1 MREMILPES
10 AGIRM
15 SRGINASVGCSW
27 KSVMIFLKIS
37 FIVSSFHERMKI
49 AYFDPFVKDKMCG
62 GGQALLIVV
71 VQAPPEV
78 ISPSR
83 LEKELSDANINLSDT
98 DEG

>member
-1 MREMILPES
+1 
-10 AGIRM
+10 
-15 SRGINASVGCSW
+15 
-27 KSVMIFLKIS
+27 
-37 FIVSSFHERMKI
+37 MKI

>member
-1 MREMILPES
+1 
-10 AGIRM
+10 M
-15 SRGINASVGCSW
+15 STGN
-27 KSVMIFLKIS
+27 
-37 FIVSSFHERMKI
+37 
-49 AYFDPFVKDKMCG
+49 

-71 VQAPPEV
+71 VQTPPEV